1 MGMSMTTTMANQERV
16 AKATTEK
23 ARRAERVIGSTMTV
37 MSGSEREEKEERVDT
52 TQDAAIITTERA
64 KRVARATTEKARRA
78 ARVTTERVERA
89 ERVTT
94 ERAERAARVDRIMT
108 TTSMVMTT
116 ITAKEEREEKEEN
129 EAATGAKLIGIRA

>member
-1 MGMSMTTTMANQERV
+1 MGMSMTTTMANQERM
-16 AKATTEK
+16 AKATMEK

-64 KRVARATTEKARRA
+64 KRVARATTE
-78 ARVTTERVERA
+78 RVERA

-116 ITAKEEREEKEEN
+116 ITAKEEREENEEN

>member
-64 KRVARATTEKARRA
+64 KRVARATTE
-78 ARVTTERVERA
+78 RVERA

-94 ERAERAARVDRIMT
+94 ERAARVDRIMT
-108 TTSMVMTT
+108 TTSMVMT
-116 ITAKEEREEKEEN
+116 
-129 EAATGAKLIGIRA
+129 